1 MAEPKAYEPEKLTSG
16 VTWKWKKT
24 VSDYPASEWTL
35 TYYLRKDGA
44 TATSF
49 SAAADGDTHLVTVA
63 AATTA
68 GYAAGVYDIIGV
80 VVKAAEKYVVFDGIF
95 EVLTNPAT
103 AGAYDP
109 RTHARRVLDLIEAA
123 MEGRI
128 PNGMESYSIVNHG
141 IVMHLYDTS
150 RTNTAARAKIAIEPI
165 YKHDQGTTWPPP
177 IYPSFGSE
185 TTPTASKS
193 LTDVTA
199 DRSYYFPPDVHHHCA
214 FFAQTTEPVTHSA

>member
-1 MAEPKAYEPEKLTSG
+1 MATKNYEPEKLTSG

-24 VSDYPASEWTL
+24 ISDYPASEWTL

-49 SAAADGDTHLVTVA
+49 SAAADGDTHLVTVT

-128 PNGMESYSIVNHG
+128 PNGMESYSIGGRSINK
-141 IVMHLYDTS
+141 IPLNQLRELYEKYKQDVMMEEQVERL
-150 RTNTAARAKIAIEPI
+150 TNGRGSKRNIGVRFWSASASNP
-165 YKHDQGTTWPPP
+165 QGYT
-177 IYPSFGSE
+177 IGG
-185 TTPTASKS
+185 
-193 LTDVTA
+193 
-199 DRSYYFPPDVHHHCA
+199 
-214 FFAQTTEPVTHSA
+214 

>member
-24 VSDYPASEWTL
+24 ISDYPASEWTL

-103 AGAYDP
+103 TGAYDP
-109 RTHARRVLDLIEAA
+109 RTHSRRVLDLIEAA
-123 MEGRI
+123 LEGRI
-128 PNGMESYSIVNHG
+128 PNGMESYTIGGRSINK
-141 IVMHLYDTS
+141 IPLNQLRELYEKYAQDVRQEVQAERLANRSVTES
-150 RTNTAARAKIAIEPI
+150 L
-165 YKHDQGTTWPPP
+165 
-177 IYPSFGSE
+177 FGSLHDPCE
-185 TTPTASKS
+185 VESG
-193 LTDVTA
+193 
-199 DRSYYFPPDVHHHCA
+199 
-214 FFAQTTEPVTHSA
+214 

>member
-1 MAEPKAYEPEKLTSG
+1 MAEPKAYEPEKLTAG

-24 VSDYPASEWTL
+24 ISDYPASEWTL

-128 PNGMESYSIVNHG
+128 PNGMESYTIGGRSINKIPLNQLRELYEKYKQDVIMEEQAERLANGRRSGKNIGVRFNQPSG
-141 IVMHLYDTS
+141 I
-150 RTNTAARAKIAIEPI
+150 N
-165 YKHDQGTTWPPP
+165 
-177 IYPSFGSE
+177 
-185 TTPTASKS
+185 
-193 LTDVTA
+193 VTGY
-199 DRSYYFPPDVHHHCA
+199 SYIG
-214 FFAQTTEPVTHSA
+214 

>member
-24 VSDYPASEWTL
+24 ISDYPASEWTL

-49 SAAADGDTHLVTVA
+49 SATADGDTHLVTVT

-68 GYAAGVYDIIGV
+68 GYAAGVSDIIGV

-128 PNGMESYSIVNHG
+128 PNGMESYTIGGRSINKIPLNQLREIYEKYKQDVIMEEQAERLVNGRRSGKSIGVRFSRPSG
-141 IVMHLYDTS
+141 INV
-150 RTNTAARAKIAIEPI
+150 
-165 YKHDQGTTWPPP
+165 QGYTY
-177 IYPSFGSE
+177 IG
-185 TTPTASKS
+185 
-193 LTDVTA
+193 
-199 DRSYYFPPDVHHHCA
+199 
-214 FFAQTTEPVTHSA
+214 